1 MTEQQH
7 KAHTYFKE
15 QGFLPVTV
23 ETYPVLKAYEG
34 ESVLG
39 EMTAT
44 MATVWAGSYNELY
57 KIIQGYLC
65 TVLFFEEGSVFFEIF
80 RSQSR
85 AVPYSL
91 QEIVDT
97 LYDLS
102 VEAGLPFLQIYA
114 IEERFL
120 GEYESL
126 KGYHVK
132 TEYSDD
138 HSEYVYKTDD
148 VLELSGSVNYDKRY
162 RIKKCV
168 AMSNI
173 SVRPLTGENIH
184 TCLAVQEAWCRK
196 QECSFCRS
204 FAGCEKHALECMTT
218 LFEEHIYKG
227 LLLYQDDLPVGY
239 LIGEKRND
247 KVVSLYFGKA
257 TAPDF
262 FVYLIYMIAK
272 IHFSD
277 VECLNLN
284 EDMGKKGLRHF
295 KTHLSAHELWRK
307 YLCTFTKDRD

>member
-1 MTEQQH
+1 MTEQHH

-23 ETYPVLKAYEG
+23 ETYPELKVYEG
-34 ESVLG
+34 ESVLA
-39 EMTAT
+39 EMSAT
-44 MATVWAGSYNELY
+44 ITTVWAVSYHELY

-65 TVLFFEEGSVFFEIF
+65 TVWFFEGTPVFFEI
-80 RSQSR
+80 RRPQSR

-97 LYDLS
+97 LYELS

-126 KGYHVK
+126 KGYYIK

-148 VLELSGSVNYDKRY
+148 LLELSGAVNFYKRK

-173 SVRPLTGENIH
+173 SARPLTGKNIY
-184 TCLAVQEAWCRK
+184 TCLAIQEAWCRN

-204 FAGCEKHALECMTT
+204 FAGCEKQALELMTT

-239 LIGEKRND
+239 VICEKRDN
-247 KVVSLYFGKA
+247 KVVFLYFGKA
-257 TAPDF
+257 TVPDF
-262 FVYLIYMIAK
+262 FVYLIYMIVK

-277 VECLNLN
+277 VEYLNIN
-284 EDMGKKGLRHF
+284 EDMGNKGLRQF
-295 KTHLSAHELWRK
+295 KAHLSTHELWRK
-307 YLCTFTKDRD
+307 YLCTFTKASD